1 MDFKDIQELIKVI
14 SASDIA
20 DFELEADGYKIRIAK
35 QRADA
40 PSGVVPSGSAS
51 SPLADE
57 SGVGAV
63 HSQTPDAV
71 EEDESNLVTVVAPM
85 VGTFYGAPSPNSAPF
100 VSEGDVVEEGQTLC
114 IIEAMKLMNE
124 IDSELNGRIV
134 SIMVDNGQPVE
145 YGQPLFLVDPRE

>member
-1 MDFKDIQELIKVI
+1 MDFKDIQELIRVI
-14 SASDIA
+14 SASDVA
-20 DFELEADGYKIRIAK
+20 EVEVEAEGYRVRIAK
-35 QRADA
+35 YRSDLPAAVAVDTQASVPAAGVTEA
-40 PSGVVPSGSAS
+40 PAV
-51 SPLADE
+51 SPEAP
-57 SGVGAV
+57 AV
-63 HSQTPDAV
+63 D
-71 EEDESNLVTVVAPM
+71 EEDETNLVTVVAPM
-85 VGTFYGAPSPNSAPF
+85 VGTFYRAPSPNSAPY